1 MTMPFQLGDL
11 SVKDLVSDWFSLR
24 LLLEKLI
31 LYHNEI
37 SLLLINGS
45 QL

>member
-1 MTMPFQLGDL
+1 MTMPFQLGEL
-11 SVKDLVSDWFSLR
+11 SVKDPASDWFSLR

-31 LYHNEI
+31 LYHSEI
-37 SLLLINGS
+37 LLLLINGS